1 MIIIKVKQVVAIK
14 KTMKQVRVVKI
25 KNVLEMIKN
34 KVMIVQKIIFMIVR
48 ERVLLATPG
57 HRDKDWMPPY
67 SSTTEKFQSCNN

>member
-1 MIIIKVKQVVAIK
+1 MMIMIKVKQVVVIK
-14 KTMKQVRVVKI
+14 KTMKQVRVVMI

-57 HRDKDWMPPY
+57 HRDKD
-67 SSTTEKFQSCNN
+67 